1 MEILELKIKLTK
13 LKYNWEAKQ
22 LMKRKTSQTKRF
34 SMKHR
39 KMKWERRIQKIF
51 RDDMGKK
58 NMPYGTS
65 EKEYVYVT
73 GIPERRMRM

>member
-39 KMKWERRIQKIF
+39 KMKWERRIQKNIQ
-51 RDDMGKK
+51 R
-58 NMPYGTS
+58 
-65 EKEYVYVT
+65 
-73 GIPERRMRM
+73 

>member
-1 MEILELKIKLTK
+1 
-13 LKYNWEAKQ
+13 
-22 LMKRKTSQTKRF
+22 MKRKTSQTKRF

-39 KMKWERRIQKIF
+39 KMKWERRIQKNIQ
-51 RDDMGKK
+51 RWHGKK